1 MDWMWVVGIVVVMI
15 VAALLWWLFSR
26 NSDSSDAGAAA
37 HAPGNNVTRGPSDG
51 GAEAAAVSAPPAQGA
66 QTPAATAPASQAP
79 PSRPS
84 EPPADPADAALDQER
99 QARDTDADRPLG
111 DSGSR
116 QEHVADAMYEE
127 EVHTAAADEDMVV
140 EETMPESPGATGTTT
155 AQGPGAEEPPPADV
169 EDAAAEQSPPTAQP
183 LYDETEWL
191 GYAGEAVIEPS
202 VAAENGDGPD
212 QRRG

>member
-15 VAALLWWLFSR
+15 VAALVWWLFSR
-26 NSDSSDAGAAA
+26 NSRSTDAGAAA
-37 HAPGNNVTRGPSDG
+37 QAPSNLTRGPSDG
-51 GAEAAAVSAPPAQGA
+51 GAEAAAVSAPPAQGV
-66 QTPAATAPASQAP
+66 QTPAGTAPASQPP
-79 PSRPS
+79 PSHPS
-84 EPPADPADAALDQER
+84 DPPADPADAARGQER

-111 DSGSR
+111 DSSTR

-127 EVHTAAADEDMVV
+127 EVYTAATDEDMVV

-155 AQGPGAEEPPPADV
+155 AQGAGTEEPPPADV
-169 EDAAAEQSPPTAQP
+169 EDAAAEQSPRTAQP

-212 QRRG
+212 RRRG